1 MTSQLTL
8 EQMLMAAAVLIGVLA
23 ILALYLFAQLVAA
36 RRKARFWDACGA
48 PMVGGYTL
56 QRRFGRVRLKA
67 VRP

>member
-8 EQMLMAAAVLIGVLA
+8 EQMLVGAVVLIGVLA
-23 ILALYLFAQLVAA
+23 ILALYLFAQLVTA

-48 PMVGGYTL
+48 PMVSGYTL
-56 QRRFGRVRLKA
+56 VRRFGRVRLKE